1 MQSALPVPDTA
12 PLSERLASLEDVRH
26 VRLQFGLTA
35 PCPSILAAGVN
46 VDLHMAAHFG
56 LHHTHS
62 IDTDGAGCERRVF
75 ASGVF
80 FCFVSYFLDEVL
92 CTLRGGLNAGWG
104 FSTHC
109 YFILGSVGEPLALY
123 IAVES
128 KTIDE
133 FVWCGVDR
141 SMLMAAVDRRLD
153 QQHV

>member
-1 MQSALPVPDTA
+1 MLDTA
-12 PLSERLASLEDVRH
+12 PLSERLASLKDVRH

-46 VDLHMAAHFG
+46 VDLYMAAHFG
-56 LHHTHS
+56 LLIATRHHTHS
-62 IDTDGAGCERRVF
+62 IETDGAGCERRVF
-75 ASGVF
+75 ASGVL

-109 YFILGSVGEPLALY
+109 YFRLGSVGEPLALY

-128 KTIDE
+128 KLLMNLYGV
-133 FVWCGVDR
+133 VWIEAC
-141 SMLMAAVDRRLD
+141 
-153 QQHV
+153 